1 MAIFIETVKINRNL
15 VLEQLSKCY
24 YFAIFLKP
32 LLNSGKGKYHQM
44 ISSTAKGK
52 LFLGKMKKRLALE
65 KMLRELVKES
75 EICPSKDG
83 VKLERGAVIKETM
96 QARDSN

>member
-1 MAIFIETVKINRNL
+1 
-15 VLEQLSKCY
+15 
-24 YFAIFLKP
+24 
-32 LLNSGKGKYHQM
+32 
-44 ISSTAKGK
+44 
-52 LFLGKMKKRLALE
+52 MKKRLALE

-83 VKLERGAVIKETM
+83 VRLERGAVIKETM

>member
-1 MAIFIETVKINRNL
+1 MVIFIETVKIKRNL
-15 VLEQLSKCY
+15 VLEQLSKGY
-24 YFAIFLKP
+24 YFTIFLKP
-32 LLNSGKGKYHQM
+32 LLNSVKGKYQM

-52 LFLGKMKKRLALE
+52 LFLEKMKKRLALE

-75 EICPSKDG
+75 GIYPSKDG
-83 VKLERGAVIKETM
+83 VKLERAAVIKETM